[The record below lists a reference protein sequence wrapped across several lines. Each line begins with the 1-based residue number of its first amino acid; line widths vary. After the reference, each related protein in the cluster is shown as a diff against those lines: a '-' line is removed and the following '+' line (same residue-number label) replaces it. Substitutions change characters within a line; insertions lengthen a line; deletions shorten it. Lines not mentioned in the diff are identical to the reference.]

1 MLFLYSF
8 FFFGS
13 IYLFFFWLNIS
24 ISFLWRLFTRKLGM
38 ESLAEKQNHVTHISA
53 SKVLTTDPIDNAAIN
68 CTLLLGPLPLLLFP
82 TKHCLFVPLSSTGL
96 QNYHVEL
103 TIYIFHPA
111 KLFWKLHYIIYHL
124 TSIPAYVGFLWYNQR
139 YRIPIIYIYN
149 RVKYFFLYL

>member
-1 MLFLYSF
+1 
-8 FFFGS
+8 
-13 IYLFFFWLNIS
+13 
-24 ISFLWRLFTRKLGM
+24 M

-111 KLFWKLHYIIYHL
+111 KLFLEVTLHNIPPNIY
-124 TSIPAYVGFLWYNQR
+124 TSLRGIPLV
-139 YRIPIIYIYN
+139 
-149 RVKYFFLYL
+149 